1 MNKEK
6 ATSHLTKVEF
16 VVQIQKEREQK
27 KIEQKMG
34 EIQGRM
40 IKADQNR
47 DERLNKIKETAK
59 ESQTPKK

>member
-1 MNKEK
+1 
-6 ATSHLTKVEF
+6 
-16 VVQIQKEREQK
+16 
-27 KIEQKMG
+27 MG

-59 ESQTPKK
+59 ES